1 MLVDELAAVVDLVVD
16 HDEDVL
22 LGVVLGNILVG
33 VLLGHDGRIGSK
45 RAFFL
50 ISGIRRERE
59 RDKES
64 VNQELMCKR
73 EKEGKEKKHLEGRLE
88 SAKSVNGKGT
98 VGKRRRGR
106 KRRCEYEKGTT
117 TNWPCMASLP
127 KCQLAFWSC

>member
-59 RDKES
+59 R
-64 VNQELMCKR
+64 
-73 EKEGKEKKHLEGRLE
+73 
-88 SAKSVNGKGT
+88 
-98 VGKRRRGR
+98 
-106 KRRCEYEKGTT
+106 
-117 TNWPCMASLP
+117 
-127 KCQLAFWSC
+127 